1 MADISPELRQ
11 LITEYVERF
20 REPVASPDGGGV
32 SGLPEAEAIAALRR
46 AIETGRPLPG
56 IS

>member
-1 MADISPELRQ
+1 MADCGPEMRR

-20 REPVASPDGGGV
+20 HAPVASPDGGGI

-46 AIETGRPLPG
+46 ALDTGRPLPG